1 MRRLLVL
8 ILACG
13 CLVLSACNTTP
24 PAQDDGVTEKIPE
37 QTPGEIP
44 EEAPDE
50 TPEEAPEETP
60 EETPCETPEEAPGE
74 TPEILPDE
82 NDGTKP
88 PQIELP
94 PLGV

>member
-37 QTPGEIP
+37 QTPDEIP

-50 TPEEAPEETP
+50 TPEEA
-60 EETPCETPEEAPGE
+60 PEEAPGE